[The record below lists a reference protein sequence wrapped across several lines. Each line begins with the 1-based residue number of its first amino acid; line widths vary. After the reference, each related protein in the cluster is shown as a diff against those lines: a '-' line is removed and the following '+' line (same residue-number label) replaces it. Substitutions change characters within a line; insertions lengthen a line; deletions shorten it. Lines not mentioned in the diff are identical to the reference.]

1 MPSRLS
7 TVAARSCLKKSNYVS
22 KNPSCHQCND
32 GRERGRYGKG
42 KGRSSSL
49 LPGLQGD
56 SQFGHGARG
65 GLEGDASLNAGEPKQ
80 SSVPMALLRSLPEN
94 ATLGDL
100 RRTYADLLEK
110 LRPYGHRLMR
120 GPSSLTPGERELIA
134 AFVSG
139 VNSCRYC
146 HGAHSLVA
154 RAFGVDETVLAASLD
169 DVDGT
174 PIDARLKPILR
185 YVRKLTETPSRMT
198 EADAAAVYD
207 AGWSDEA
214 LLHAIAVCAYFNNMN
229 RLVEGAGI
237 VGTAPGYEQA
247 AKRLV

>member
-1 MPSRLS
+1 
-7 TVAARSCLKKSNYVS
+7 
-22 KNPSCHQCND
+22 
-32 GRERGRYGKG
+32 
-42 KGRSSSL
+42 
-49 LPGLQGD
+49 
-56 SQFGHGARG
+56 
-65 GLEGDASLNAGEPKQ
+65 
-80 SSVPMALLRSLPEN
+80 MALLRSLPEN
-94 ATLGDL
+94 ATFADL

-120 GPSSLTPGERELIA
+120 GPSPLTPGERELIA

-154 RAFGVDETVLAASLD
+154 RAFGIDESVFAKSLD
-169 DVDGT
+169 NIGDA

-198 EADAAAVYD
+198 AADAVAVYE

-237 VGTAPGYEQA
+237 VGSVEDYSKA
-247 AKRLV
+247 AQRLVEHGYLRGGAERSTTRAGRRSNSKP

>member
-1 MPSRLS
+1 MP
-7 TVAARSCLKKSNYVS
+7 
-22 KNPSCHQCND
+22 
-32 GRERGRYGKG
+32 
-42 KGRSSSL
+42 
-49 LPGLQGD
+49 
-56 SQFGHGARG
+56 F
-65 GLEGDASLNAGEPKQ
+65 
-80 SSVPMALLRSLPEN
+80 LRSLPEN
-94 ATLGDL
+94 ATLADL

-120 GPSSLTPGERELIA
+120 GASPLTPGERELIA

-154 RAFGVDETVLAASLD
+154 RAFGVDEAVLAAALD
-169 DVDGT
+169 NIDAAQ
-174 PIDARLKPILR
+174 IDARLKPILR

-198 EADAAAVYD
+198 PVDAAAVYE
-207 AGWSDEA
+207 AGWTDEA

-237 VGTAPGYEQA
+237 VGTPAEYSVA
-247 AKRLV
+247 AQRLVEHGYRRSDRRRATSPGSRKSKSVRPRRRTKRKR

>member
-1 MPSRLS
+1 
-7 TVAARSCLKKSNYVS
+7 
-22 KNPSCHQCND
+22 
-32 GRERGRYGKG
+32 
-42 KGRSSSL
+42 
-49 LPGLQGD
+49 
-56 SQFGHGARG
+56 
-65 GLEGDASLNAGEPKQ
+65 
-80 SSVPMALLRSLPEN
+80 MALLRSLPEK
-94 ATLGDL
+94 ATLADL

-120 GPSSLTPGERELIA
+120 GPSPLTPGERELIA

-154 RAFGVDETVLAASLD
+154 RAFGVDEAVLAKSLNNIGD
-169 DVDGT
+169 APV
-174 PIDARLKPILR
+174 DARLKPILR

-198 EADAAAVYD
+198 DADAAAVYD

-237 VGTAPGYEQA
+237 VGSAEDYAVA
-247 AKRLV
+247 AQRLVAHGYLRGMERKKTRASRRSNRAPPPRLSRRKR

>member
-1 MPSRLS
+1 
-7 TVAARSCLKKSNYVS
+7 
-22 KNPSCHQCND
+22 
-32 GRERGRYGKG
+32 
-42 KGRSSSL
+42 
-49 LPGLQGD
+49 
-56 SQFGHGARG
+56 
-65 GLEGDASLNAGEPKQ
+65 
-80 SSVPMALLRSLPEN
+80 MALLRSLPEN
-94 ATLGDL
+94 ATLADL
-100 RRTYADLLEK
+100 RQTYADLLEK

-120 GPSSLTPGERELIA
+120 GPSPLTPGERELIA

-154 RAFGVDETVLAASLD
+154 RAFGVDEPVLAASLD
-169 DVDGT
+169 NIAVA

-185 YVRKLTETPSRMT
+185 YVRKLS
-198 EADAAAVYD
+198 DAAAVYD

-237 VGTAPGYEQA
+237 VGTTEQYSVA
-247 AKRLV
+247 ARRLVEHGYL

>member
-1 MPSRLS
+1 
-7 TVAARSCLKKSNYVS
+7 
-22 KNPSCHQCND
+22 
-32 GRERGRYGKG
+32 
-42 KGRSSSL
+42 
-49 LPGLQGD
+49 
-56 SQFGHGARG
+56 
-65 GLEGDASLNAGEPKQ
+65 
-80 SSVPMALLRSLPEN
+80 MALLRSLPEN
-94 ATLGDL
+94 ATLADL

-110 LRPYGHRLMR
+110 LRPYGQRLMR
-120 GPSSLTPGERELIA
+120 GPSPLTPGERELIA

-154 RAFGVDETVLAASLD
+154 RAFGADEAVLAASLD
-169 DVDGT
+169 NTDVA

-198 EADAAAVYD
+198 TADAAAVYD
-207 AGWSDEA
+207 AGWNDEA

-237 VGTAPGYEQA
+237 VGTSEEYATA
-247 AKRLV
+247 AERLGRKDRVLRSDHRLHARAGQ

>member
-1 MPSRLS
+1 
-7 TVAARSCLKKSNYVS
+7 
-22 KNPSCHQCND
+22 
-32 GRERGRYGKG
+32 
-42 KGRSSSL
+42 
-49 LPGLQGD
+49 
-56 SQFGHGARG
+56 
-65 GLEGDASLNAGEPKQ
+65 
-80 SSVPMALLRSLPEN
+80 MALLRSLPEN
-94 ATLGDL
+94 ATLADL

-120 GPSSLTPGERELIA
+120 GPSPLTPGQRELIA

-154 RAFGVDETVLAASLD
+154 RSFGIDEAVLVTSLD
-169 DVDGT
+169 NIEIAPV
-174 PIDARLKPILR
+174 DARLKPILR

-198 EADAAAVYD
+198 ASDAAAVYD
-207 AGWSDEA
+207 AGWDDEA

-237 VGTAPGYEQA
+237 VGTAEEYAVA
-247 AKRLV
+247 AQRLVKHGYVRGAMKPRKARASRRSNSIALRLRTRRKR